1 MNGLPGTPV
10 TWASSQARAAGS
22 ALTSV
27 GLVLLASGA
36 TVGVALFGTHSWLTW
51 LPLGAGATALAGSAV
66 IALVLRVRGA
76 ALARGF
82 DRARARLLCEVALV
96 ALLVVL
102 INALAVRSPLSID
115 VTSSARNTLAEASVA
130 VTRALVAPVLV
141 QAALPAD
148 DRAYT
153 DLDLLVARYREHSEH
168 ISLVRAQPRDGR
180 SAVDEAKVTLST
192 TLGGEERRQR
202 VRFTAGSPD
211 QEQQLTNAL
220 RAVSSVQRPRAY
232 VLAGHGEP
240 SVADEGPAGLRR
252 FGQALAD
259 EGFAVVPLPL
269 ASLARVPEDA
279 SVVVAAAPE
288 PGTMRAGEAAAL
300 TFLELERLHSFLDGG
315 GRLLVLLEPR
325 ADTPQTGAPGGGADA
340 WSDGLAALLGSVGVQ
355 TGADV
360 VIDASA
366 FSGLLG
372 GPQTATGVAYAS
384 HPVTSKLGGS
394 MTHFPRARSLA
405 ENPMDDVIVTA
416 LVQTGTEAFGETS
429 GETTPG
435 RAARDEGDVPGP
447 MTLAMAVERTASAT
461 STHARVVVVGD
472 STFAS
477 NAAVGL
483 GANLDFAVN
492 ALLWLANEGQEIAL
506 RPRGRSGNLL
516 LLSPTSRERIA
527 FVLLYG
533 LPVLL
538 LGTGLTIRALR
549 RRS

>member
-1 MNGLPGTPV
+1 M
-10 TWASSQARAAGS
+10 
-22 ALTSV
+22 
-27 GLVLLASGA
+27 
-36 TVGVALFGTHSWLTW
+36 ALFFL
-51 LPLGAGATALAGSAV
+51 SA
-66 IALVLRVRGA
+66 
-76 ALARGF
+76 
-82 DRARARLLCEVALV
+82 
-96 ALLVVL
+96 
-102 INALAVRSPLSID
+102 
-115 VTSSARNTLAEASVA
+115 
-130 VTRALVAPVLV
+130 
-141 QAALPAD
+141 
-148 DRAYT
+148 
-153 DLDLLVARYREHSEH
+153 
-168 ISLVRAQPRDGR
+168 
-180 SAVDEAKVTLST
+180 
-192 TLGGEERRQR
+192 
-202 VRFTAGSPD
+202 
-211 QEQQLTNAL
+211 
-220 RAVSSVQRPRAY
+220 
-232 VLAGHGEP
+232 
-240 SVADEGPAGLRR
+240 
-252 FGQALAD
+252 
-259 EGFAVVPLPL
+259 
-269 ASLARVPEDA
+269 
-279 SVVVAAAPE
+279 
-288 PGTMRAGEAAAL
+288 
-300 TFLELERLHSFLDGG
+300 
-315 GRLLVLLEPR
+315 
-325 ADTPQTGAPGGGADA
+325 
-340 WSDGLAALLGSVGVQ
+340 VQ